1 MEFVLYCQFC
11 IDWTV
16 LDRVR
21 GVSAKAGAGEEGY
34 ASAATV
40 S

>member
-1 MEFVLYCQFC
+1 MP
-11 IDWTV
+11 DDAGAV

-34 ASAATV
+34 AVAATV